1 MLTEALTLTDNAQ
14 GSPHSVALAGTGT
27 GSGQDFTVTAR
38 NNQTAVSPGG
48 TATYILDVS
57 PTGSSFSKPVTFAC
71 TGAPAFAACT
81 ATPQSVNLGSNAATV
96 TITVQTARVE
106 SAMQTPAGRRNSL
119 MALWIFAPL
128 GLFGVLLLGSN
139 SCHKRAA
146 QHAALVMVTT
156 TLLLLTGCGG
166 ASSTTGSELKTQVTP
181 PRTYILS
188 VLAFS
193 GTIQHSVAL
202 TLTVQ

>member
-1 MLTEALTLTDNAQ
+1 
-14 GSPHSVALAGTGT
+14 
-27 GSGQDFTVTAR
+27 
-38 NNQTAVSPGG
+38 
-48 TATYILDVS
+48 
-57 PTGSSFSKPVTFAC
+57 
-71 TGAPAFAACT
+71 
-81 ATPQSVNLGSNAATV
+81 
-96 TITVQTARVE
+96 
-106 SAMQTPAGRRNSL
+106 